1 MNLGKCLPTL
11 ECENRINVF
20 LLLNLS
26 SAGLPF
32 QFFLFLHSLALLLRN
47 LIPPKPVFV
56 ETSEAIDHDGD
67 WEGDDKD
74 STQCAQSARKL
85 TQYSFWLF
93 VVAHLGGHV
102 D

>member
-67 WEGDDKD
+67 WER
-74 STQCAQSARKL
+74 QSENSQNSAESSKHFPHESL
-85 TQYSFWLF
+85 TTNII
-93 VVAHLGGHV
+93 